1 MNISVNDDDRRGKG
15 PSSKAVY
22 ETLHDEIL
30 NLVQRPGRL
39 LDEATLA
46 ERFKLSR
53 SPIREALIRL
63 VGDGLAAVLPN
74 RSTIVSPIELEAFP
88 KYVEAL
94 GIAHRLNCRLAA
106 ENRSN
111 DDLDA
116 MVAANEYLRNSIET
130 EDYLLVSAANKACN
144 MAVARAG
151 RNPYLAAFY
160 ERLLDERRRMFN
172 LHIEH
177 LGKAHLANQLYQ
189 QHDLMLKAI
198 RSGEPDLADNLAFDQ
213 TRQFR
218 ESFLEFM
225 RRDQA
230 APIDLG
236 KSVLSSRDS
245 NVS

>member
-1 MNISVNDDDRRGKG
+1 MNSNVNDDDRRGKG
-15 PSSKAVY
+15 PSSKVVY
-22 ETLHDEIL
+22 DTLRDEIL

-46 ERFKLSR
+46 DRFQLSR

-63 VGDGLAAVLPN
+63 VGDGLAAVLSN
-74 RSTIVSPIELEAFP
+74 RSTIVSPIDLEAFP

-94 GIAHRLNCRLAA
+94 GVAHRLNCRLAA
-106 ENRSN
+106 ENRTD
-111 DDLDA
+111 DDLEA
-116 MVAANEYLRNSIET
+116 MASTNGYLLECIAT
-130 EDYLLVSAANKACN
+130 EDYLLVSAANKSCN

-177 LGKAHLANQLYQ
+177 LGKSHLATHLYQ
-189 QHDLMLKAI
+189 QHDLMLKAV
-198 RSGEPDLADNLAFDQ
+198 RSGEPDLADNLALDQ

-225 RRDQA
+225 RTDQIA
-230 APIDLG
+230 AIDLG
-236 KSVLSSRDS
+236 KSVY
-245 NVS
+245 VP